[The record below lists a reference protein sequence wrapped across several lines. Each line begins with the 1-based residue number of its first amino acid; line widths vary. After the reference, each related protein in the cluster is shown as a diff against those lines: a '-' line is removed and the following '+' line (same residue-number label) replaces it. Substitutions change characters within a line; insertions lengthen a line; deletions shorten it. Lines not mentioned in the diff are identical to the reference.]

1 MSSASVGGHRD
12 VACSR
17 PVDLAGQL
25 VDRCGS
31 PGSDHFS
38 DEASPILN
46 NSGRSSTDAFPVLL
60 EEGEGDGVKGSCCDR
75 ILNSERSQTAAK
87 LCGSLS
93 SEGDHCGVHRVGRPL
108 ETTPGNTPCQDRG
121 LSRAGPGNDGQEG
134 SARGHRSSL
143 FGIEFSNEISLSERR
158 RGRGAH
164 LGTCTRSDHSNIVG
178 ADRPAV
184 GGQIRAD
191 AVTSNLGLMSNKPS
205 FLNPS
210 FPEKLLFDEEVVVV
224 DLKPHW
230 WHFAQS
236 GSAAVVAMA
245 ALIWAS
251 TWDESNFLETWGG
264 VVLAA
269 VFVASVLWL
278 FLTWLKW
285 RSTHFVVTSDRVIY
299 RSGVLIKRGIAIP
312 LERVNNINFHQTILE
327 RLIRAGDLQ
336 IESAGQ
342 DGQQN
347 FSDIR
352 RPDEVQ
358 RLIHAQIEE
367 NDLRSR
373 NGSSGSLGV
382 ASQLEKLEGL
392 RDRGTLTQE
401 EFQREKDK
409 LLGKD

>member
-1 MSSASVGGHRD
+1 M
-12 VACSR
+12 
-17 PVDLAGQL
+17 
-25 VDRCGS
+25 
-31 PGSDHFS
+31 
-38 DEASPILN
+38 
-46 NSGRSSTDAFPVLL
+46 T
-60 EEGEGDGVKGSCCDR
+60 
-75 ILNSERSQTAAK
+75 
-87 LCGSLS
+87 
-93 SEGDHCGVHRVGRPL
+93 
-108 ETTPGNTPCQDRG
+108 
-121 LSRAGPGNDGQEG
+121 
-134 SARGHRSSL
+134 
-143 FGIEFSNEISLSERR
+143 
-158 RGRGAH
+158 
-164 LGTCTRSDHSNIVG
+164 DHSNIVG
-178 ADRPAV
+178 AGWHLAGRR
-184 GGQIRAD
+184 IRAEG
-191 AVTSNLGLMSNKPS
+191 VTSNLVVMSNKPS
-205 FLNPS
+205 FWNPS
-210 FPEKLLFDEEVVVV
+210 FPEKLLFDAEVVVV

-230 WHFAQS
+230 WHFAK
-236 GSAAVVAMA
+236 SAAAVAVSTA
-245 ALIWAS
+245 GLIWTS
-251 TWDESNFLETWGG
+251 TWDESSVLETWGG

-269 VFVASVLWL
+269 FFAASVIWL
-278 FLTWLKW
+278 FGRWLKW

-367 NDLRSR
+367 NDQRSR
-373 NGSSGSLGV
+373 NGSSGTSDT

-409 LLGKD
+409 LLGND